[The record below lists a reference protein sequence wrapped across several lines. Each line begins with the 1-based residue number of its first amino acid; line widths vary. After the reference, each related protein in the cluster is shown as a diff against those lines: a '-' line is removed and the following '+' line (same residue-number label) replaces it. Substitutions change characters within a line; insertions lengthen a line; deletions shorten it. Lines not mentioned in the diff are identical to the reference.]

1 MAQRIKLSIRLP
13 EELNKKVEE
22 ACEKEYL
29 SKNQLIILACKEF
42 IEKQGSK
49 KWTKKN

>member
-29 SKNQLIILACKEF
+29 SKNQLIVKACKEF
-42 IEKQGSK
+42 IEKQGE
-49 KWTKKN
+49 KNVIRRN